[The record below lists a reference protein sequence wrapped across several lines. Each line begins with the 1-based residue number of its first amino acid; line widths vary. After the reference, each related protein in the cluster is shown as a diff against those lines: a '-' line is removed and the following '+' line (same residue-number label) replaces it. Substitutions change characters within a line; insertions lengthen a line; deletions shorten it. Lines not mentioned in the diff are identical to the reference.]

1 MDPQARL
8 GADVTIGPY
17 ALVGSGTVIGDRSR
31 VMAHAQVM
39 PDTTLGA
46 DCQVFQGAAIGGP
59 PQHIDFEEHETKVTV
74 GDGTVIREYVTVN
87 RGMRE
92 SGTIIG
98 SQAYLMA
105 YVHVGHDCR
114 IGDRV
119 ILANG
124 VQLGGFV
131 QIDEYASVG
140 GMTPVHQQCHVGA
153 HAFIG
158 GGFRVV
164 QDVPPYILAT
174 GEPLGFSGLNVIGL
188 RRRNIP
194 PEVRAQIKRAYQL
207 IYRSEHNPRQAAEV
221 IRREMDLIPEIQT
234 ILAFIENSTRGL
246 I

>member
-1 MDPQARL
+1 MDPQAQL
-8 GADVTIGPY
+8 GVDVTIGPY
-17 ALVGSGTVIGDRSR
+17 AIVDSGTVIGDRSR
-31 VMAHAQVM
+31 VMAHAHVM
-39 PDTTLGA
+39 PGTTLGA
-46 DCQVFQGAAIGGP
+46 DCQLFQGAVIGGP
-59 PQHIDFEEHETKVTV
+59 PQHIDFEEHDTKVTV
-74 GDGTVIREYVTVN
+74 GDSTVIREYVTVN

-140 GMTPVHQQCHVGA
+140 GMTPVHQQCRVGA
-153 HAFIG
+153 HAFVG

-174 GEPLGFSGLNVIGL
+174 GEPLGFSGLNLVGL
-188 RRRNIP
+188 RRRGIP
-194 PEVRAQIKRAYQL
+194 AEVQARIKRAYKL
-207 IYRSEHNPRQAAEV
+207 IYRSDYTIRQALAA
-221 IRREMDLIPEIQT
+221 IRQEMEPSSEIQA
-234 ILAFIENSTRGL
+234 ILDFIESSTRG
-246 I
+246 IT